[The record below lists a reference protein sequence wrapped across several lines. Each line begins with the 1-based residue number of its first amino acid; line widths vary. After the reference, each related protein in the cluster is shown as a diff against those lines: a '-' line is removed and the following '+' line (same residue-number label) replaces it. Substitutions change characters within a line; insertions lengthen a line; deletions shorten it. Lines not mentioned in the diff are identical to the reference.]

1 MTAVTKKPQQIQR
14 QPQQQ
19 GDNSHN
25 GHMRAD
31 NSCNNHNTTTTTQ
44 QWQQLLALTMCK
56 LVMVLEQQQEQWQK
70 GIGTS
75 SRASEGFGPSGR
87 ASEGLGHA
95 FWKGHPFP
103 ASGPFAPAGRGR
115 RAEKATCY
123 FTDDLTIKA
132 VHIGFHHIKKRH
144 TGVNIAN
151 TILELLDQADVTLK
165 NNHVRCYA
173 HIINICSS
181 HIVASVTSTP
191 KSYISDLKVP
201 IDSNIV
207 TCDNNNNDNN
217 ELDGDLDCVIKEL
230 KLDDCYDGGNH
241 PWLTHIKHNPI
252 RNQCNWFTAKD
263 CDGKCAP
270 VQVPE
275 LQPLRD
281 VKTQWDLVNMM
292 LQHLRE
298 L

>member
-1 MTAVTKKPQQIQR
+1 VIAV
-14 QPQQQ
+14 
-19 GDNSHN
+19 
-25 GHMRAD
+25 
-31 NSCNNHNTTTTTQ
+31 
-44 QWQQLLALTMCK
+44 
-56 LVMVLEQQQEQWQK
+56 
-70 GIGTS
+70 
-75 SRASEGFGPSGR
+75 GFD
-87 ASEGLGHA
+87 H
-95 FWKGHPFP
+95 
-103 ASGPFAPAGRGR
+103 
-115 RAEKATCY
+115 
-123 FTDDLTIKA
+123 
-132 VHIGFHHIKKRH
+132 
-144 TGVNIAN
+144 
-151 TILELLDQADVTLK
+151 K

-252 RNQCNWFTAKD
+252 RCAWRVICLLHSSDQCREGFHMFICDRNQCNWFTAKD